1 MLKQFLAPLL
11 LAVGFHALI
20 ISLFL
25 IEWPDDEVLRVAEA
39 PLYISAA
46 LVMPDAPE
54 KKVGQQKPPKPA
66 I

>member
-20 ISLFL
+20 IGLFL

-39 PLYISAA
+39 PLYI
-46 LVMPDAPE
+46 
-54 KKVGQQKPPKPA
+54 
-66 I
+66 